1 MDILDQTSEASMQYH
16 PDQVVTLSPLP
27 GQASLHHP
35 SGAVTQ
41 R

>member
-1 MDILDQTSEASMQYH
+1 MDQLYQTSEASMQYH
-16 PDQVVTLSPLP
+16 PDQVVTLSPFP
-27 GQASLHHP
+27 GQDLHHP